1 MMLDYS
7 LLSLAAVQDIAR
19 LRRRI
24 TASGLPGKQIDRN
37 LIIATWNLR
46 HFGDFYPEWT
56 ENPDSP
62 KRNLRA
68 MAIITEI
75 VRRVDV
81 LAIQEVK
88 RELNCV
94 MQLLDWLGPDW
105 GMIVTDV
112 TEGDP
117 GNSERLAFVYDRRRV
132 SPSGL
137 AGEIV
142 LPASVSGNPV
152 IQFARS
158 PYMVSFR
165 CGLDNFVLLT
175 AHIKYGDVP
184 DDRLEEVQGLANYV
198 ATEIRDRASST
209 QIGENNLIVLG
220 DFNIDAR
227 GDNPLFKAF
236 VSTGLQVPHELEN
249 LKTTY
254 GTEPKYYDQIAWF
267 SGSMNL
273 LLNNAGSID
282 FTGAVFQEMSLRS
295 MSYRVSD
302 HLPLWAEFK
311 IDRSEEKMAVTLGL
325 DPAMPDPL
333 ANVPN

>member
-1 MMLDYS
+1 MLDYS
-7 LLSLAAVQDIAR
+7 MLSFSTVQDIAR

-24 TASGLPGKQIDRN
+24 AASGLPGKQTDRN

-56 ENPDSP
+56 ENTGSP

-68 MAIITEI
+68 MAIIAEI

-88 RELNCV
+88 RELTCV
-94 MQLLDWLGPDW
+94 TQLLDWLGPDW

-132 SPSGL
+132 TPSGL

-165 CGLDNFVLLT
+165 CGQENFVLLT
-175 AHIKYGDVP
+175 AHIKYGAVP
-184 DDRLEEVQGLANYV
+184 EDRLEELQGLANYV
-198 ATEIRDRASST
+198 AAQIRDRAT
-209 QIGENNLIVLG
+209 VNQIGENNLIVLG

-236 VSTGLQVPHELEN
+236 VSTGLQLPHQLEN

-254 GTEPKYYDQIAWF
+254 GTDPKYYDQIAWF
-267 SGSMNL
+267 AGAMNL
-273 LLNNAGSID
+273 MLNNAGTID
-282 FTGAVFQEMSLRS
+282 FSGAVFQEMSLRS
-295 MSYRVSD
+295 MSYRMSD
-302 HLPLWAEFK
+302 HFPLWAEFQ
-311 IDRSEEKMAVTLGL
+311 IDRSEEEMAVTLGL

-333 ANVPN
+333 DTVPN

>member
-1 MMLDYS
+1 MLDYS
-7 LLSLAAVQDIAR
+7 LLTLAAVQDIAR

-24 TASGLPGKQIDRN
+24 AASGLPGKQTDRN

-46 HFGDFYPEWT
+46 HFGIFFPDWT
-56 ENPDSP
+56 ENPASP

-68 MAIITEI
+68 LATIAEI

-117 GNSERLAFVYDRRRV
+117 GNSERLAFIFDRRRV
-132 SPSGL
+132 IPSGL

-142 LPASVSGNPV
+142 LPAAISGNPV
-152 IQFARS
+152 VQFARS
-158 PYMVSFR
+158 PYLVSFR
-165 CGLDNFVLLT
+165 TSQENFVLLT
-175 AHIKYGDVP
+175 AHIKYGNVP
-184 DDRLEEVQGLANYV
+184 EDRLDEIQGLANYV
-198 ATEIRDRASST
+198 AAQIRDRASVN
-209 QIGENNLIVLG
+209 QLGENNLIVLG
-220 DFNIDAR
+220 DFNIDKR

-236 VSTGLQVPHELEN
+236 ISTGLQVPHQLEN

-254 GTEPKYYDQIAWF
+254 GTDPKYYDQIAWF
-267 SGSMNL
+267 AGLMNL
-273 LLNNAGSID
+273 NLKSAGSID
-282 FTGAVFQEMSLRS
+282 FSGAVFKEMSLRS
-295 MSYRVSD
+295 MSYRISD
-302 HLPLWAEFK
+302 HFPLWAEFQ
-311 IDRSEEKMAVTLGL
+311 IDHSEEKMALTLGL

-333 ANVPN
+333 DTVPD

>member
-1 MMLDYS
+1 MLDYS
-7 LLSLAAVQDIAR
+7 ILPVETVQDIAR

-24 TASGLPGKQIDRN
+24 TASGMPGKQVDQN
-37 LIIATWNLR
+37 LIIGTWNLR
-46 HFGDFYPEWT
+46 HFGDFFPDWG
-56 ENPDSP
+56 ENPGSP

-68 MAIITEI
+68 MAIITEV
-75 VRRVDV
+75 VRRMDV

-105 GMIVTDV
+105 GLIVTDV

-132 SPSGL
+132 TPSGL

-142 LPASVSGNPV
+142 LPASLAGSPV

-165 CGLDNFVLLT
+165 SGAEQFILLT
-175 AHIKYGDVP
+175 AHIKYGSVP
-184 DDRLEEVQGLANYV
+184 EDRLEELRGLARYI
-198 ATEIRDRASST
+198 ASEIRDRARSSK
-209 QIGENNLIVLG
+209 IGENNLIVLG
-220 DFNIDAR
+220 DFNIDER
-227 GDNPLFKAF
+227 GSNPLFQAF
-236 VSTGLQVPHELEN
+236 VSTGLQVPAQLEN

-254 GTEPKYYDQIAWF
+254 GTKPKFYDQIAWF
-267 SGSMNL
+267 SGEMNL
-273 LLNNAGSID
+273 ILKAAGSID
-282 FTGAVFQEMSLRS
+282 FARDVFQEMSLRS

-311 IDRSEEKMAVTLGL
+311 IDRSQETMAVTLGL
-325 DPAMPDPL
+325 DPGMPNPL
-333 ANVPN
+333 DTVPG

>member
-1 MMLDYS
+1 MLDYS
-7 LLSLAAVQDIAR
+7 LLSLSTVQDIAR

-24 TASGLPGKQIDRN
+24 AASGLPGKQIDQN
-37 LIIATWNLR
+37 LIIGTWNLR

-56 ENPDSP
+56 DNPGSP

-68 MAIITEI
+68 MAIIAEI
-75 VRRVDV
+75 VRHMDV

-94 MQLLDWLGPDW
+94 YQLLDWLGPDW

-117 GNSERLAFVYDRRRV
+117 GNSERLAFIYDSRRV

-142 LPASVSGNPV
+142 LPASISGNPV

-165 CGLDNFVLLT
+165 TGQENFVLLT
-175 AHIKYGDVP
+175 AHIKYGNVP
-184 DDRLEEVQGLANYV
+184 EDRLDELRGLANYI
-198 ATEIRDRASST
+198 ATEIRDRATTS
-209 QIGENNLIVLG
+209 QLGENNLIVLG
-220 DFNIDAR
+220 DFNIDKR
-227 GDNPLFKAF
+227 GDNPLFQAF
-236 VSTGLQVPHELEN
+236 ISTGLQVPHQLDN

-267 SGSMNL
+267 AGAMNL
-273 LLNNAGSID
+273 LLNKAGSID
-282 FTGAVFQEMSLRS
+282 FSGAVFQEMSLRS

-333 ANVPN
+333 DTVPN